1 MSAQKNVLQLSVTL
15 LLLIILVGCAPGTSN
30 TPKAGASMSQAIVE
44 PYLKIHAALANDS
57 IDEVKAN
64 AGNIATAATTLGAPA
79 MRIDTAAVQLASVA
93 DLDDARDKFG
103 RLSEAIETY
112 MKGLGLK
119 APGGVRIAYCPMA
132 LRPWLQ
138 EDGALANPYYGKS
151 MSTCGSFR

>member
-1 MSAQKNVLQLSVTL
+1 VKTVPGIVLLALVAAGCSRAAFPVTARGGEMPRSV
-15 LLLIILVGCAPGTSN
+15 ID
-30 TPKAGASMSQAIVE
+30 
-44 PYLKIHAALANDS
+44 PYLKIQTELAGDGMEGIRAHAG
-57 IDEVKAN
+57 E
-64 AGNIATAATTLGAPA
+64 IATAATALGAPA
-79 MRIDTAAVQLASVA
+79 MKIDTAALQLASA
-93 DLDDARDKFG
+93 AELDDARDKFG